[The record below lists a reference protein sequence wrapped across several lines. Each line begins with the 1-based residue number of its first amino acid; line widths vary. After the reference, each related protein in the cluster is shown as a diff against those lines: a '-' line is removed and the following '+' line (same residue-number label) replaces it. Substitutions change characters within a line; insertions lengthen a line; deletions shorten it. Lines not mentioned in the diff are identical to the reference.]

1 MPHDKSGSM
10 RADTAKP
17 KFGLAVPPNW
27 FQIQKI
33 FQKLY
38 AIGTLHNLS
47 VGEELGLGLNFYQA
61 FTY

>member
-1 MPHDKSGSM
+1 MPQEKSGSM

-17 KFGLAVPPNW
+17 KFDLAVPPGW

-33 FQKLY
+33 FQELY

-47 VGEELGLGLNFYQA
+47 VGEELGLGLNFY
-61 FTY
+61 